1 MKEYIDLLSKNPL
14 FKGIDKGDI
23 GFLLDYLSAKTKTYY
38 KDEPIFEAG
47 SRPEY
52 VGIVLSGSA
61 FVLQED
67 YWGNRNI
74 LSNIGVG
81 GIFGEA
87 FSCAEAAALP
97 VSVIAK
103 EDSVILLINVK
114 KILNI
119 CSTAC
124 AFHTSLI
131 MNLMRILANK
141 NRYLTRKIEHITK
154 KTTRE
159 KVLSFLSECAVQ
171 GGKNTFEIEFNRQEL
186 ADYLSV
192 ERSALSAV
200 LSKMKEEGIIDY
212 YKNTFRLTD
221 KK

>member
-23 GFLLDYLSAKTKTYY
+23 GFLLDCLSAKTKTYY

-114 KILNI
+114 KILTI

-131 MNLMRILANK
+131 MNLVRILANK

>member
-1 MKEYIDLLSKNPL
+1 
-14 FKGIDKGDI
+14 
-23 GFLLDYLSAKTKTYY
+23 
-38 KDEPIFEAG
+38 
-47 SRPEY
+47 

-81 GIFGEA
+81 GIFGES

-114 KILNI
+114 KILTI

>member
-14 FKGIDKGDI
+14 FKGMTRGIWFSADC
-23 GFLLDYLSAKTKTYY
+23 LSAKTKTYY

-52 VGIVLSGSA
+52 VGTVLSGSA

-81 GIFGEA
+81 GIFGES

-124 AFHTSLI
+124 ATL
-131 MNLMRILANK
+131 
-141 NRYLTRKIEHITK
+141 
-154 KTTRE
+154 
-159 KVLSFLSECAVQ
+159 
-171 GGKNTFEIEFNRQEL
+171 
-186 ADYLSV
+186 
-192 ERSALSAV
+192 RS
-200 LSKMKEEGIIDY
+200 
-212 YKNTFRLTD
+212 
-221 KK
+221 